1 MDDEKK
7 SLRTPVEI
15 GCREDIINLPDIA
28 TLRDLK
34 SQWNVESDGPLQ
46 SRDDYI
52 RLLLRVYDQRHERTH
67 KVRIVSQSVVN
78 IILILYSVRCAEL
91 FCNDDHFTDT
101 AIVFTGRY
109 DFSLRR
115 ISYKLAH
122 NSLGV

>member
-7 SLRTPVEI
+7 SLRTLVEI
-15 GCREDIINLPDIA
+15 RCREDIINLPDIA

-78 IILILYSVRCAEL
+78 IILNIILGKVCGTFFVMMTTSLTQQSFLQVVMI
-91 FCNDDHFTDT
+91 FPFD
-101 AIVFTGRY
+101 VF
-109 DFSLRR
+109 L
-115 ISYKLAH
+115 IS
-122 NSLGV
+122 

>member
-7 SLRTPVEI
+7 SLRTLVEI
-15 GCREDIINLPDIA
+15 RCREDIINLPDIA

-67 KVRIVSQSVVN
+67 KVRIVSQSVN
-78 IILILYSVRCAEL
+78 IILNIILGKVCGTFFVMMTTSLTQQSFLQVVMI
-91 FCNDDHFTDT
+91 FPFD
-101 AIVFTGRY
+101 VF
-109 DFSLRR
+109 L
-115 ISYKLAH
+115 IS
-122 NSLGV
+122 

>member
-7 SLRTPVEI
+7 SLRTLVEI
-15 GCREDIINLPDIA
+15 RCREDIINLPDIA

-78 IILILYSVRCAEL
+78 IILNIILGKVCGTFFVMMTTSLTQQY
-91 FCNDDHFTDT
+91 FY
-101 AIVFTGRY
+101 RY
-109 DFSLRR
+109 IMIFPSTYL
-115 ISYKLAH
+115 L
-122 NSLGV
+122 